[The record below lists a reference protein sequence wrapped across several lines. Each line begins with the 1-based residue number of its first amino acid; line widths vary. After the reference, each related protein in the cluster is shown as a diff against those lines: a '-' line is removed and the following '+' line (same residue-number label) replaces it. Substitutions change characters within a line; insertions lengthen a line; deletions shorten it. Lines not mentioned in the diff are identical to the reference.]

1 MTLIRWNPD
10 RSLSSRDVDRLFDSF
25 FTRSFQPAQDS
36 ALTLAVDIAETPEA
50 FQFRA
55 DLPGLDPND
64 VKVKMDGDTLT
75 IRGERRREAA
85 KQDGRWHRVE
95 RAFGAFERTFTLN
108 TPVRADRIEASYRN
122 GVLEVLVPKA
132 DEAKAREIEVQVR

>member
-10 RSLSSRDVDRLFDSF
+10 RSLSHRDMDRLFDSF
-25 FTRSFQPAQDS
+25 FTRNFQPAQS
-36 ALTLAVDIAETPEA
+36 SPLTLAVDVAETPEA
-50 FQFRA
+50 FHFRA
-55 DLPGLDPND
+55 DLPGLEPKD
-64 VKVKMDGDTLT
+64 VKVKLDGDTLS
-75 IRGERRREAA
+75 IRCERRREES
-85 KQDGRWHRVE
+85 KHEGRWHRVE

-108 TPVRADRIEASYRN
+108 TPVRADGVEAKYQN